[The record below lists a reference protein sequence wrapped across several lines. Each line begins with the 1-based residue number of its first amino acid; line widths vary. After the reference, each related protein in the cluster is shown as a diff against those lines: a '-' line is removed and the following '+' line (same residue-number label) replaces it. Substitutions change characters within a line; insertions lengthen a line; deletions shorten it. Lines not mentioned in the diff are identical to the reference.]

1 MKRFQNLFIISLLA
15 SLSFISCQKIS
26 LEEAWSAKA
35 IKTISV
41 ISGDYTMISATW
53 SSPIDLSGEGTV
65 SNDILQQLKMYGW
78 MGNQSI
84 RYSGEEEFTSALY
97 RSAVLSPRSPRKLAQ
112 VNLNIP
118 LSEWIDRATGAPVK
132 NGRCDVDMT
141 TFQFHYTVDPS
152 GDITLHNVMDRTG
165 GDAPYRKLEHIKIHL
180 DEDGYLLFEADAT
193 FYDWATASW
202 QDGHMRLTYWHN

>member
-65 SNDILQQLKMYGW
+65 CNDILQQLKMYGW
-78 MGNQSI
+78 MGNQSV

-97 RSAVLSPRSPRKLAQ
+97 RSAVLSPRSPRELAQ

-152 GDITLHNVMDRTG
+152 GDITLRNVMDRTG

-180 DEDGYLLFEADAT
+180 DEAGYLIFEADAT

>member
-78 MGNQSI
+78 MGNQSV

-97 RSAVLSPRSPRKLAQ
+97 RSAVLSPRSPRELAQ

-118 LSEWIDRATGAPVK
+118 LSEWIDRATDAPVK

-152 GDITLHNVMDRTG
+152 GDITLHNVMDLTG

-180 DEDGYLLFEADAT
+180 DEAGYLLFEADAT

>member
-97 RSAVLSPRSPRKLAQ
+97 RSAVLSPRSPRELAQ

-202 QDGHMRLTYWHN
+202 QDGHMSLIYWHN

>member
-78 MGNQSI
+78 MGNQSV

-97 RSAVLSPRSPRKLAQ
+97 RSAVLSPRSPRELAQ

-141 TFQFHYTVDPS
+141 TFQFHYTVNPS
-152 GDITLHNVMDRTG
+152 GGITLHNVMDLTG

-180 DEDGYLLFEADAT
+180 DEAGYLLFEADAT

>member
-53 SSPIDLSGEGTV
+53 SSPIDLSGEGAV

-78 MGNQSI
+78 MGNQSV
-84 RYSGEEEFTSALY
+84 RYPGEEEFTSALY
-97 RSAVLSPRSPRKLAQ
+97 RSAVLSPRSPRELAQ

-152 GDITLHNVMDRTG
+152 GDITLHNVMDRNG

>member
-78 MGNQSI
+78 MGNQSV

-97 RSAVLSPRSPRKLAQ
+97 RSAVLSPRSPRELAQ

-152 GDITLHNVMDRTG
+152 GDITLHNVMDLTG

>member
-78 MGNQSI
+78 MGNQSV

-97 RSAVLSPRSPRKLAQ
+97 RSAVLSPRSPRELAQ
-112 VNLNIP
+112 VNLSIP

>member
-78 MGNQSI
+78 MGNQSV

-97 RSAVLSPRSPRKLAQ
+97 RSAVLSPRSPRELAQ

-118 LSEWIDRATGAPVK
+118 LSEWINRATGAPVK

>member
-15 SLSFISCQKIS
+15 SLSFISCQKTS

-97 RSAVLSPRSPRKLAQ
+97 RSAVLSPRSPRELAQ

-141 TFQFHYTVDPS
+141 TFQFHYTVGPS

-180 DEDGYLLFEADAT
+180 DEAGYLLFEADAT

-202 QDGHMRLTYWHN
+202 QDGHMSLIYWHN

>member
-84 RYSGEEEFTSALY
+84 KYSGEEEFTSALY
-97 RSAVLSPRSPRKLAQ
+97 RSEVLSPRSPRELAQ

>member
-78 MGNQSI
+78 MGNQSV

-97 RSAVLSPRSPRKLAQ
+97 RSAVLSPRSPRELAQ

-132 NGRCDVDMT
+132 TAV
-141 TFQFHYTVDPS
+141 
-152 GDITLHNVMDRTG
+152 
-165 GDAPYRKLEHIKIHL
+165 
-180 DEDGYLLFEADAT
+180 AT
-193 FYDWATASW
+193 ST
-202 QDGHMRLTYWHN
+202 

>member
-97 RSAVLSPRSPRKLAQ
+97 RSAVLSPRSPRELAQ

-141 TFQFHYTVDPS
+141 SFQFHYTVDPS
-152 GDITLHNVMDRTG
+152 GDITLHNVMDLTG

-180 DEDGYLLFEADAT
+180 DEAGYLIFEADAT

>member
-78 MGNQSI
+78 MGNQSV

-97 RSAVLSPRSPRKLAQ
+97 RSAVLSPRSPRELAQ

-141 TFQFHYTVDPS
+141 SFQFHYTVDSS

>member
-78 MGNQSI
+78 MGNQSVK
-84 RYSGEEEFTSALY
+84 YSGEEEFTSALY
-97 RSAVLSPRSPRKLAQ
+97 RSAVLSPRSPRELAQ

-152 GDITLHNVMDRTG
+152 GGITLHNVMDRTG

>member
-78 MGNQSI
+78 MGNQSVK
-84 RYSGEEEFTSALY
+84 YSGEEEFTSALY
-97 RSAVLSPRSPRKLAQ
+97 RSAVLSPRSPRELAQ

-193 FYDWATASW
+193 LYDWATASW

>member
-78 MGNQSI
+78 MGNQSVK
-84 RYSGEEEFTSALY
+84 YSGEEEFTSALY
-97 RSAVLSPRSPRKLAQ
+97 RSAVLSPRSPRELAQ

-202 QDGHMRLTYWHN
+202 QDGHMSLIYWHN

>member
-78 MGNQSI
+78 MGNQSVK
-84 RYSGEEEFTSALY
+84 YSGEEEFTSALY
-97 RSAVLSPRSPRKLAQ
+97 RSAVLSPRSPRELAQ

-180 DEDGYLLFEADAT
+180 DEAGYLLFEADAT

-202 QDGHMRLTYWHN
+202 QDGHMSLIYWHN

>member
-65 SNDILQQLKMYGW
+65 SNDILT
-78 MGNQSI
+78 I
-84 RYSGEEEFTSALY
+84 SAL
-97 RSAVLSPRSPRKLAQ
+97 
-112 VNLNIP
+112 
-118 LSEWIDRATGAPVK
+118 AP
-132 NGRCDVDMT
+132 GST
-141 TFQFHYTVDPS
+141 S
-152 GDITLHNVMDRTG
+152 
-165 GDAPYRKLEHIKIHL
+165 
-180 DEDGYLLFEADAT
+180 
-193 FYDWATASW
+193 
-202 QDGHMRLTYWHN
+202 